1 MTTQLAEPV
10 KSTVMQYIDAI
21 HVVADERGRKMM
33 EKNLEILYESPD
45 YFRAGIAIEKSMK
58 SAKITLMRL
67 VFDDLKK
74 EMEKITSKYG
84 LEPEKEFHYFTY
96 EEKCNE
102 KFYDGNTSTCPGL
115 NYIVKKAKLR
125 PQNIQ
130 MWFRIEVQDNLYA
143 GIALFDTKNG
153 YAQSCLS
160 FCAC

>member
-1 MTTQLAEPV
+1 MTAQLAEPV

-84 LEPEKEFHYFTY
+84 LAVSYTHLTLPT
-96 EEKCNE
+96 
-102 KFYDGNTSTCPGL
+102 
-115 NYIVKKAKLR
+115 
-125 PQNIQ
+125 
-130 MWFRIEVQDNLYA
+130 
-143 GIALFDTKNG
+143 IA
-153 YAQSCLS
+153 
-160 FCAC
+160 

>member
-1 MTTQLAEPV
+1 M
-10 KSTVMQYIDAI
+10 
-21 HVVADERGRKMM
+21 
-33 EKNLEILYESPD
+33 EILYESPD

-115 NYIVKKAKLR
+115 NYIVKKLC
-125 PQNIQ
+125 
-130 MWFRIEVQDNLYA
+130 MVGSDC
-143 GIALFDTKNG
+143 
-153 YAQSCLS
+153 QSAFSL
-160 FCAC
+160 